1 MTIRQKK
8 KRVEKG
14 APMPLFDRLIDET
27 PHIRNEL
34 VAKNFLREEEL
45 QHSIGRELSNILDT
59 RIGSDVDWPEDSDH
73 DAVFLPEQFGL
84 RDYAGLFAQSDSG
97 KREIASHVRAA
108 ILRFEPRLK
117 NPRVQITE
125 ALAEKFDVTISITG
139 DILIDNVRKKV
150 QFPMILHNIMTR
162 T

>member
-1 MTIRQKK
+1 
-8 KRVEKG
+8 
-14 APMPLFDRLIDET
+14 MPLFDRLIDEQ

-34 VAKNFLREEEL
+34 ISKNFLHDEEL
-45 QHSIGRELSNILDT
+45 QLSIGQELSNILDT
-59 RIGSDVDWPEDSDH
+59 RIASDVDWPEHSDH

-108 ILRFEPRLK
+108 ILRFEPRLQ

-125 ALAEKFDVTISITG
+125 ALAERFDVTVAITG
-139 DILIDNVRKKV
+139 DVVIDNIPKKV

-162 T
+162 S